1 MRLNYDGKYTRISR
15 NGEQIASTTKPTFSF
30 AYDAIVFDEE
40 RQYYVKDGVKKLLS
54 LTQSAELQAFITG
67 DTIDV
72 AESEAVKARYDAYEL
87 IGSTTQKVL
96 RHQGQVA
103 LGIATTLTPAEY
115 SALLLAR
122 ENAFST
128 LGA

>member
-15 NGEQIASTTKPTFSF
+15 DNKQLVSTTKPTFSF
-30 AYDAIVFDEE
+30 SYDALVYDEE
-40 RQYYVKDGVKKLLS
+40 RQYIVLDGVKKQIS
-54 LTQSAELQAFITG
+54 LTQGAELQAFITG
-67 DTIDV
+67 VVIDSVETAAV
-72 AESEAVKARYDAYEL
+72 AARYTAYEL
-87 IGSTTQKVL
+87 IGTTTQQVL

-103 LGIATTLTPAEY
+103 LGIATTLTASEY
-115 SALLLAR
+115 SALLLSR

>member
-15 NGEQIASTTKPTFSF
+15 DNKQLVSTTKPTFSF
-30 AYDAIVFDEE
+30 SYDALVYDEE
-40 RQYYVKDGVKKLLS
+40 RQYIVLDGVKKQIS
-54 LTQSAELQAFITG
+54 LTQGAELQAFITG
-67 DTIDV
+67 VVIDSVETAAV
-72 AESEAVKARYDAYEL
+72 AARYAAYEL
-87 IGSTTQKVL
+87 IGTTTQQVL

-103 LGIATTLTPAEY
+103 LGIATTLTASEY
-115 SALLLAR
+115 SALLLSR

>member
-15 NGEQIASTTKPTFSF
+15 DNKQLVSTTKPTFSF
-30 AYDAIVFDEE
+30 SYDALVYDEE
-40 RQYYVKDGVKKLLS
+40 RQYIVLDGVKKQIS
-54 LTQSAELQAFITG
+54 LTQGAELQAFITG
-67 DTIDV
+67 VVIDSVETAAV
-72 AESEAVKARYDAYEL
+72 AARYAAYEL
-87 IGSTTQKVL
+87 IGTTTQQVL

-103 LGIATTLTPAEY
+103 LGIATTLTASEY
-115 SALLLAR
+115 NALLLSR